1 MAQPPTLGLAQGSAT
16 FQSALSC
23 PLDIFSKLMTALNP
37 ILNFL
42 TQPASPEVEAILPLA
57 LTNFADGQDATSL
70 LQTLNAAFLVVLA
83 GETHPSFATAQTYLD
98 KLSTSPDWGKA
109 AKFYAHSA
117 QLITQ
122 ELAQACAQDAELNAK
137 LDQMAAT
144 LADAA
149 GDDIAT
155 ANAVWSVLFPEGTGI
170 WGQEADQVTQLRQ
183 QRTVTID
190 QLNPHPIENPAQ
202 QVLFTSNA
210 LLTMPLGSTDL
221 SNFDAD
227 FQAQLTE
234 AADDPQLYW
243 YDHPIPIGISEESN
257 EILYGLKHLNHAVE
271 FEQQQSGSTDK
282 VNCVLSVSVTHERLQ
297 TLGKNYL
304 KQVLAASEPLA
315 QLNIFAFTETDTNS
329 LVEKVLLPILEQS
342 SASEDAEKMLSVFG
356 VDGRYGRHYSF
367 LKAIVPLWH
376 VLVDPKI
383 KATFKIDLDQVF
395 PQAELLEQ
403 TGATAFG
410 HLQTPLWGATGTD
423 SAGHPVELGMIAG
436 ALVNQKDIHQGIFTP
451 DVTFSNSS
459 LAPDEY
465 VFFSKLPQALS
476 TEAEMMTRYA
486 AGTDFDGETKA
497 IQRIHVTGGTNGIL
511 VDSLR
516 RYQTFT
522 PSFIARAEDQAYILS
537 ARGQQPNLAYAHASG
552 LIMRHD
558 KEGFAQEAIAMAK
571 VGKQVGDYLRILL
584 FSAYAKALP
593 EEIGSIK
600 SDIDPFTGCF
610 VSRLPIT
617 VAMLRFSLKVATLF
631 NTGQS
636 DEATEFIYTGISQLQ
651 EGLDFIQGEPSD
663 LEKTYERE
671 KAGWQLFYQAL
682 ETVEKALHAGED
694 WALEVQK
701 AAQEIVENCR
711 VN

>member
-1 MAQPPTLGLAQGSAT
+1 
-16 FQSALSC
+16 
-23 PLDIFSKLMTALNP
+23 MTALNP
-37 ILNFL
+37 ILTFL
-42 TQPASPEVEAILPLA
+42 TQPSKSETAAILPLA
-57 LTNFADGQDATSL
+57 LPDPATGQNKTSI
-70 LQTLNAAFLVVLA
+70 LQTLNAAFLILLA
-83 GETHPSFATAQTYLD
+83 GDAHPSFTEAKTYLD
-98 KLSTSPDWGKA
+98 RFSTSPDWEKT
-109 AKFYAHSA
+109 AKFYLHSA
-117 QLITQ
+117 QLIAQ
-122 ELAQACAQDAELNAK
+122 ELDHTCEQDAELKAN
-137 LDQMAAT
+137 LDHMSTA
-144 LADAA
+144 LANAA
-149 GDDIAT
+149 GDAVAT

-170 WGQEADQVTQLRQ
+170 WGQEPERVTQLRQ
-183 QRTVTID
+183 QRTVSID
-190 QLNPHPIENPAQ
+190 KLNPNPIENPAK

-210 LLTMPLGSTDL
+210 LLTMPLGSADL

-227 FQAQLTE
+227 FQFQLAE

-243 YDHPIPIGISEESN
+243 YDHPIPIGIAEESN

-271 FEQQQSGSTDK
+271 FERQQQPDITDK

-297 TLGKNYL
+297 TLGKSYL
-304 KQVLAASEPLA
+304 KQVLAASEPLE
-315 QLNIFAFTETDTNS
+315 QLNIFAFTETDTNT
-329 LVEKVLLPILEQS
+329 LIDKVLLPILEHS
-342 SASEDAEKMLSVFG
+342 SLEKDAKELLSVFG

-376 VLVDPKI
+376 VLVDPEI

-410 HLQTPLWGATGTD
+410 HLQTPLWGATGKD
-423 SAGHPVELGMIAG
+423 SAGQPIELGMLAG
-436 ALVNQKDIHQGIFTP
+436 ALVNQRDIHQGVFTP
-451 DVTFSNSS
+451 DVTFPDTQLS
-459 LAPDEY
+459 PDEY

-476 TEAEMMTRYA
+476 TEAEMMTRYKT
-486 AGTDFDGETKA
+486 GTGIDGETKA

-522 PSFIARAEDQAYILS
+522 PSFIGRAEDQAYILS
-537 ARGQQPNLAYAHASG
+537 ARGQEPHLGYAHASG

-584 FSAYAKALP
+584 FSAYAEALP
-593 EEIGSIK
+593 EATDSIK
-600 SDIDPFTGCF
+600 ADIAPFTGCF

-617 VAMLRFSLKVATLF
+617 VAMLRFSLKVAHLF
-631 NTGQS
+631 NNGKS
-636 DEATEFIYTGISQLQ
+636 DEAAEFIHTGVLQLQ
-651 EGLDFIQGEPSD
+651 EGLDFIQGESSK
-663 LEKTYERE
+663 LQQTYKRE

-682 ETVEKALHAGED
+682 ERVEKALQADED

-701 AAQEIVENCR
+701 AAQGVIENCR

>member
-1 MAQPPTLGLAQGSAT
+1 ML
-16 FQSALSC
+16 FR
-23 PLDIFSKLMTALNP
+23 SK
-37 ILNFL
+37 
-42 TQPASPEVEAILPLA
+42 
-57 LTNFADGQDATSL
+57 
-70 LQTLNAAFLVVLA
+70 
-83 GETHPSFATAQTYLD
+83 
-98 KLSTSPDWGKA
+98 
-109 AKFYAHSA
+109 
-117 QLITQ
+117 
-122 ELAQACAQDAELNAK
+122 
-137 LDQMAAT
+137 
-144 LADAA
+144 
-149 GDDIAT
+149 
-155 ANAVWSVLFPEGTGI
+155 
-170 WGQEADQVTQLRQ
+170 
-183 QRTVTID
+183 
-190 QLNPHPIENPAQ
+190 

-210 LLTMPLGSTDL
+210 LLTMPLGSADL

-227 FQAQLTE
+227 FQSQLAE

-243 YDHPIPIGISEESN
+243 YDHPIPIGIAEESN
-257 EILYGLKHLNHAVE
+257 EILYGLKHLNLAVE
-271 FEQQQSGSTDK
+271 FERQQQPDITDK

-297 TLGKNYL
+297 TLGKSYL
-304 KQVLAASEPLA
+304 KQVLAASEPLD

-329 LVEKVLLPILEQS
+329 LIEKVLLPILEHS
-342 SASEDAEKMLSVFG
+342 SLGDDAKAMLSVFG

-367 LKAIVPLWH
+367 LKAIVPLWN
-376 VLVDPKI
+376 VLVDPEI

-410 HLQTPLWGATGTD
+410 HLKTPLWGATGKD
-423 SAGHPVELGMIAG
+423 SADHPIELGMIAG
-436 ALVNQKDIHQGIFTP
+436 ALVNQRDIHKGVFTP
-451 DVTFSNSS
+451 DVTFPGNT
-459 LAPDEY
+459 LNPDEY

-476 TEAEMMTRYA
+476 TEAEMMTRYQ

-522 PSFIARAEDQAYILS
+522 PSFIGRAEDQAYILS
-537 ARGQQPNLAYAHASG
+537 ARGQQPNLGYAHASG

-584 FSAYAKALP
+584 FSKYAEALP
-593 EEIGSIK
+593 EAMDSIK

-617 VAMLRFSLKVATLF
+617 VAMLRFSLKVANLF
-631 NTGQS
+631 NQGKT
-636 DEATEFIYTGISQLQ
+636 DEATEFINTGVFQLQ
-651 EGLDFIQGEPSD
+651 EGLDFIQGESSS
-663 LEKTYERE
+663 LQQTYERE

-682 ETVEKALHAGED
+682 DAAEKALQSGEG
-694 WALEVQK
+694 WAIEVQK
-701 AAQEIVENCR
+701 ATQEIVKNCH